1 MICGGLYMLF
11 VVTQYNVQR
20 APWCS
25 LLHCVMPSVDCFVG
39 QYRSCL
45 GMMSYVAASYV
56 IVARCPGSGARWFSL
71 IVLLPAPVDRISSC
85 VDLLVV

>member
-1 MICGGLYMLF
+1 MLCLLSCVVVLVVGTGHGCGVL
-11 VVTQYNVQR
+11 
-20 APWCS
+20 
-25 LLHCVMPSVDCFVG
+25 
-39 QYRSCL
+39 
-45 GMMSYVAASYV
+45 SYGAVLYV